1 MSVLNSAIA
10 YEIEQD
16 AIRKKDKEAL
26 RNMKELEQKFM
37 QERDVIIEKN
47 PYWIR
52 KKYVKRY
59 GK

>member
-1 MSVLNSAIA
+1 MSGLNIAIA

-37 QERDVIIEKN
+37 QERDVIIEKT
-47 PYWIR
+47 PCGIR